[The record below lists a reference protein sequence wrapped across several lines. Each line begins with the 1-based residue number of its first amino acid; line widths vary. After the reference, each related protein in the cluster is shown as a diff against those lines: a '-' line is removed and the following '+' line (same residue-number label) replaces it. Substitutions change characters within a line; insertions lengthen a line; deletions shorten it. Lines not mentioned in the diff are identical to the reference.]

1 MKFCFLL
8 IGSSADL
15 GRTYQYLI
23 DSLSS
28 GANICLICIDV
39 IQKTDAVR
47 IKHNFIL
54 YLLIFIL
61 RFGIVHV
68 VIHHFILFV
77 YKNGLKME
85 YINPHQSIT
94 TKQMLGIGIFSL
106 GTKNKIFI

>member
-1 MKFCFLL
+1 L

-23 DSLSS
+23 DSLST

-47 IKHNFIL
+47 MKFYFNFL
-54 YLLIFIL
+54 QFFSFFY